1 MAEGVQAFG
10 EIWLGSR
17 GGVSSGQLKLTPSG
31 FVWRRKQGSKVVEV
45 KKEEIEGLS
54 WTKVPRGC
62 QLSVR
67 RKGATTLNF
76 LGFRDKDL
84 ESLQQYTR
92 NALALPEGISEEA
105 LATGGHNWGA
115 VQLRGASLA
124 FMVGG
129 KVAFE
134 MPLPDVCT
142 AQQNKDDV
150 MLELHVDDTGGEV
163 AEDMLQELAFYVPPG
178 NEEFPA
184 RADDVPAAKVM
195 LDALLPH
202 ADTEAA
208 AADEPVC
215 VFSEVGILA
224 PRGRFDIEMHL
235 GYLQLGGQSQDFKV
249 RYTSIQRIF
258 ILPKQNTP
266 HTLVV
271 ISLDPPIRKGQ
282 TYYAH
287 LLCQFPT
294 EDDITVE
301 LDITEEALV
310 AKNEKNGGKLATEMS
325 GPVHEVF
332 AKLLRG
338 LSGARITKPGHF
350 RNAGG
355 EGFSVRC
362 SYKADDGQ
370 LYPLDR
376 GFFYVHKP
384 PLLIPDND
392 IESVEFARQGSGAVS
407 SSVRTFDLVIRLKG
421 GTEHM
426 FRNIQRSEWGNLFE
440 FINTKKIPI
449 ENLATAKRGP
459 GGAHA
464 GLDAD
469 DDMDPGMRRAAA
481 EADYEDD
488 EDEDEDFDGGSGGS
502 ESSED
507 EDEDSDAEMIEEDGV
522 PAEAFKLKG
531 KRKESGGS
539 AGDMEE
545 RPAKKPAK
553 EKPTPAPKN
562 ESAGGGD
569 AGGSGGKGAGKGKG
583 KKAEPAEGG
592 KPKKEKKVK
601 DPNAPKKNLTAFMYF
616 SGATRDKVKAENPG
630 IAFGEVGKML
640 GERWKAMSSEDKAPF
655 EQMAVKDKVRYAE
668 AMKAYK
674 EKGGGAAAGK
684 DAGGEVSDAGGEDD
698 E

>member
-1 MAEGVQAFG
+1 MAEGAQAFG
-10 EIWLGSR
+10 DIWLGSR
-17 GGVSSGQLKLTPSG
+17 GGVASGQLKLTPAG
-31 FVWRRKQGSKVVEV
+31 FTWRRKQGSKLIEV
-45 KKEEIEGLS
+45 KKDEIDSLS

-62 QLSVR
+62 QLSVV
-67 RKGATTLNF
+67 RKGGTTVNF

-84 ESLQQYTR
+84 DSLQQYARGTLGLSEGVSEG
-92 NALALPEGISEEA
+92 ALSVS
-105 LATGGHNWGA
+105 GHNWGA
-115 VQLRGASLA
+115 VALRGASLT
-124 FMVGG
+124 FMVGN

-134 MPLPDVCT
+134 LPLPDVCT

-150 MLELHVDDTGGEV
+150 MLELHVDDTGAEMP
-163 AEDMLQELAFYVPPG
+163 EDMLTELAFFVPPT

-184 RADDVPAAKVM
+184 QAEDVPSAKVL
-195 LDALLPH
+195 LDSLLPH

-249 RYTSIQRIF
+249 RYTSIQRVF
-258 ILPKQNTP
+258 ILPKHNTP

-294 EDDITVE
+294 DDDISVE
-301 LDITEEALV
+301 LDITEEALT

-325 GPVHEVF
+325 GPIHEVF

-338 LSGARITKPGHF
+338 LSGARITRPGHF
-350 RNAGG
+350 KNAAGDG
-355 EGFSVRC
+355 VSVRC

-421 GTEHM
+421 GAEHM

-449 ENLATAKRGP
+449 ENLASAKRGP
-459 GGAHA
+459 GGAVL

-481 EADYEDD
+481 EADDDEDD
-488 EDEDEDFDGGSGGS
+488 EDEDFDAAGGT
-502 ESSED
+502 ESSESID
-507 EDEDSDAEMIEEDGV
+507 EDDDAEMIEEEGV
-522 PAEAFKLKG
+522 SLEAFKAKTKRG
-531 KRKESGGS
+531 KKEGGE
-539 AGDMEE
+539 AGAEK
-545 RPAKKPAK
+545 PAKKPKK
-553 EKPTPAPKN
+553 EKTTPTKR
-562 ESAGGGD
+562 EGEAGGD
-569 AGGSGGKGAGKGKG
+569 PPGGSGGKAKGKG
-583 KKAEPAEGG
+583 RGKKGGAEGEEG
-592 KPKKEKKVK
+592 AAPAKKERKKK
-601 DPNAPKKNLTAFMYF
+601 DPNAPKKNLSAFMYF
-616 SGATRDKVKAENPG
+616 SNTSRDKVKQENPG
-630 IAFGEVGKML
+630 IAFGEVGKLL
-640 GERWKAMSSEDKAPF
+640 GERWKAMGAEEKAPF
-655 EQMAVKDKVRYAE
+655 EEMAAKDKVRYAE

-674 EKGGGAAAGK
+674 DKVAGAGK
-684 DAGGEVSDAGGEDD
+684 EAEEDGEEAGEAD
-698 E
+698 EE

>member
-1 MAEGVQAFG
+1 MAEGATSFG
-10 EIWLGSR
+10 EIWLGGR
-17 GGVSSGQLKLTPSG
+17 G
-31 FVWRRKQGSKVVEV
+31 GSKVVEV
-45 KKEEIEGLS
+45 KKDEIDSLD

-67 RKGATTLNF
+67 RKGSTTINF

-84 ESLQQYTR
+84 DTLQQYAR
-92 NALALPEGISEEA
+92 NSLDLADGVHERAIS
-105 LATGGHNWGA
+105 TSGHNWGT
-115 VQLRGASLA
+115 VDLRGASLA
-124 FMVGG
+124 FVVAG
-129 KVAFE
+129 KVAFQL
-134 MPLPDVCT
+134 PLPDVCT

-150 MLELHVDDTGGEV
+150 MLELHVDDTGAEV
-163 AEDMLQELAFYVPPG
+163 AEDMLTELAFYVPPG

-184 RADDVPAAKVM
+184 QGDELPAAKVL

-258 ILPKQNTP
+258 ILPKHNTP

-294 EDDITVE
+294 DDDVTVE
-301 LDITEEALV
+301 LDIKPEALA
-310 AKNEKNGGKLATEMS
+310 AKNEKNGGKLSTEMS

-338 LSGARITKPGHF
+338 LSGARITRPGHF
-350 RNAGG
+350 KNAMGDG
-355 EGFSVRC
+355 VSVRC

-392 IESVEFARQGSGAVS
+392 IESVEFARQGSGAAS

-421 GTEHM
+421 GAEHV
-426 FRNIQRSEWGNLFE
+426 FRSIQRSEWNNLFE
-440 FINTKKIPI
+440 FISAKKIPI

-459 GGAHA
+459 GGALA

-481 EADYEDD
+481 EADEEDD
-488 EDEDEDFDGGSGGS
+488 EDEDFDINEGS
-502 ESSED
+502 ESSDD
-507 EDEDSDAEMIEEDGV
+507 EDDLSDAEMIEEEGLSAD
-522 PAEAFKLKG
+522 AIKKG
-531 KRKESGGS
+531 KRKDSGDG
-539 AGDMEE
+539 EE

-553 EKPTPAPKN
+553 AEKPAPKP
-562 ESAGGGD
+562 ESSD
-569 AGGSGGKGAGKGKG
+569 APGSGGKAAAKGKGKG
-583 KKAEPAEGG
+583 KAGEGG
-592 KPKKEKKVK
+592 EGEKKKRKPK
-601 DPNAPKKNLTAFMYF
+601 DPNAPKKNLSAFMYF
-616 SGATRDKVKAENPG
+616 SNSNRDKVKSENPG
-630 IAFGEVGKML
+630 AKFGEIGKLL
-640 GERWKAMSSEDKAPF
+640 GERWKAMSSDDKAQY
-655 EQMAVKDKVRYAE
+655 EAMAARDKVRYAD

-674 EKGGGAAAGK
+674 ASGGGAAGK
-684 DAGGEVSDAGGEDD
+684 GDAEEEGELSEGGD
-698 E
+698 EGDE

>member
-17 GGVSSGQLKLTPSG
+17 GGVASGQLRLTPAG
-31 FVWRRKQGSKVVEV
+31 FTWRRKQGSKVVEV
-45 KKEEIEGLS
+45 KKEEIDGLS

-67 RKGATTLNF
+67 RKGATSFNF

-84 ESLQQYTR
+84 DALQNYAR
-92 NALALPEGISEEA
+92 NTLGIAEGVTEMALS
-105 LATGGHNWGA
+105 TSGHNWGG

-124 FMVGG
+124 FVVGN

-134 MPLPDVCT
+134 LPLPDVCT
-142 AQQNKDDV
+142 AQQTKDDV

-163 AEDMLQELAFYVPPG
+163 AEDMLTELAFYVPPG

-184 RADDVPAAKVM
+184 QGEDVPAAKVL

-258 ILPKQNTP
+258 ILPKHNTP

-294 EDDITVE
+294 DDDITVE
-301 LDITEEALV
+301 LDITEEALA
-310 AKNEKNGGKLATEMS
+310 AKNEKNGGKLSPEMS

-338 LSGARITKPGHF
+338 LSGARITRPGHF
-350 RNAGG
+350 KNAAGDG
-355 EGFSVRC
+355 VSVRC

-392 IESVEFARQGSGAVS
+392 IEYVEFARQGNGAVS

-426 FRNIQRSEWGNLFE
+426 FRNIQRSEWSNLFE
-440 FINTKKIPI
+440 FIKTKRIPI
-449 ENLATAKRGP
+449 ENLASVERGVEV
-459 GGAHA
+459 GHA
-464 GLDAD
+464 VGED
-469 DDMDPGMRRAAA
+469 DDMDPGMRRVAA
-481 EADYEDD
+481 EADYDEEDD
-488 EDEDEDFDGGSGGS
+488 EDEDFDAAGGT

-507 EDEDSDAEMIEEDGV
+507 ISDASDAEMIEEEGV
-522 PAEAFKLKG
+522 SAEVFKSKT
-531 KRKESGGS
+531 KRKESDAS
-539 AGDMEE
+539 PEE

-553 EKPTPAPKN
+553 EKPPPAPKGDI
-562 ESAGGGD
+562 SPAGGK
-569 AGGSGGKGAGKGKG
+569 AGAKGKG
-583 KKAEPAEGG
+583 KKAEGAEGAA
-592 KPKKEKKVK
+592 KPKKKK
-601 DPNAPKKNLTAFMYF
+601 DPNAPKKNLSAFMYF
-616 SGATRDKVKAENPG
+616 SNANRDKIKSENPG
-630 IAFGEVGKML
+630 VSFGEVGKL
-640 GERWKAMSSEDKAPF
+640 VGERWKALGAEDRVPY
-655 EQMAVKDKVRYAE
+655 EQMAARDKVRYAE

-674 EKGGGAAAGK
+674 EKGGGGAGK
-684 DAGGEVSDAGGEDD
+684 GEPAEADEEGEVDED

>member
-10 EIWLGSR
+10 EIWLGGR
-17 GGVSSGQLKLTPSG
+17 GGVASGVLKLAPTG
-31 FVWRRKQGSKVVEV
+31 LTWRRKQGSKLVEV
-45 KKEEIEGLS
+45 KKDEIEALS

-67 RKGATTLNF
+67 RKGGPTVNF

-84 ESLQQYTR
+84 DTLQQYSRTT
-92 NALALPEGISEEA
+92 LALPEGVSEGA
-105 LATGGHNWGA
+105 LSTSGHNWGG

-124 FMVGG
+124 FLVGG

-134 MPLPDVCT
+134 LPLPDVCT
-142 AQQNKDDV
+142 AQQTKDDV

-163 AEDMLQELAFYVPPG
+163 AEDMLTELAFYVPPG
-178 NEEFPA
+178 NEDFPA
-184 RADDVPAAKVM
+184 QGEEVPPAKVM

-215 VFSEVGILA
+215 VFSEVGIVA
-224 PRGRFDIEMHL
+224 PRGRFEVEMHL

-249 RYTSIQRIF
+249 RYASIQRIF
-258 ILPKQNTP
+258 ILPKHNTP

-294 EDDITVE
+294 DDDISVE
-301 LDITEEALV
+301 LDITEEALA
-310 AKNEKNGGKLATEMS
+310 AKNEKNGGKLSADMT
-325 GPVHEVF
+325 GPVWEVF

-338 LSGARITKPGHF
+338 LSGARITRPGHF
-350 RNAGG
+350 KNAAGDG
-355 EGFSVRC
+355 VSVRC

-407 SSVRTFDLVIRLKG
+407 STVRTFDLVVRLKG
-421 GTEHM
+421 GAEHQ

-440 FINTKKIPI
+440 FIRAKKIPI
-449 ENLATAKRGP
+449 ENFGSAQHGP
-459 GGAHA
+459 GGAKP
-464 GLDAD
+464 GMED
-469 DDMDPGMRRAAA
+469 DDMDPGIRRAAA
-481 EADYEDD
+481 EADDDEDD
-488 EDEDEDFDGGSGGS
+488 EDEDFEASGGTD
-502 ESSED
+502 SSED
-507 EDEDSDAEMIEEDGV
+507 IDEEDDAEMIDEEGV
-522 PAEAFKLKG
+522 AVDAIKK
-531 KRKESGGS
+531 KRKKGDADGG
-539 AGDMEE
+539 EE
-545 RPAKKPAK
+545 GEAAAAPPPKKKPAK
-553 EKPTPAPKN
+553 EKPATSPSGADAAP
-562 ESAGGGD
+562 
-569 AGGSGGKGAGKGKG
+569 GSGGKGKKG
-583 KKAEPAEGG
+583 KKAAATEEGEGG
-592 KPKKEKKVK
+592 AKPKKERKKK
-601 DPNAPKKNLTAFMYF
+601 DPNAPKKNLSAFMYF
-616 SGATRDKVKAENPG
+616 SNSNRDKVKAENPG
-630 IAFGEVGKML
+630 IAFGEVGKLL
-640 GERWKAMSSEDKAPF
+640 GERWKAMSAEEKAPYD
-655 EQMAVKDKVRYAE
+655 EMAAKDKVRYAD

-674 EKGGGAAAGK
+674 ASGAAGGGEAAAAADDGDD
-684 DAGGEVSDAGGEDD
+684 DAGDAADD

>member
-1 MAEGVQAFG
+1 MAEGIQAFG

-17 GGVSSGQLKLTPSG
+17 GGVSSGQLRLMPAG
-31 FVWRRKQGSKVVEV
+31 FVWRRKQGGKNVEV
-45 KKEEIEGLS
+45 KREEIDGLS

-84 ESLQQYTR
+84 DSLQQYAR
-92 NALALPEGISEEA
+92 NALALPEGIAEEA
-105 LATGGHNWGA
+105 LSTSGHNWGA

-124 FMVGG
+124 FTVGG

-134 MPLPDVCT
+134 LPLADVCT
-142 AQQNKDDV
+142 AQQMKDDV

-184 RADDVPAAKVM
+184 RGEDAPASKVL

-301 LDITEEALV
+301 LDISEEALT
-310 AKNEKNGGKLATEMS
+310 AKNEKNGGKLSTEMS

-350 RNAGG
+350 RNAAGD
-355 EGFSVRC
+355 GFSVRC

-392 IESVEFARQGSGAVS
+392 IESVEFARQGSGAMS

-426 FRNIQRSEWGNLFE
+426 FSAQ
-440 FINTKKIPI
+440 
-449 ENLATAKRGP
+449 
-459 GGAHA
+459 
-464 GLDAD
+464 
-469 DDMDPGMRRAAA
+469 
-481 EADYEDD
+481 
-488 EDEDEDFDGGSGGS
+488 SGGTC
-502 ESSED
+502 SS
-507 EDEDSDAEMIEEDGV
+507 SSIRRRS
-522 PAEAFKLKG
+522 PLK
-531 KRKESGGS
+531 
-539 AGDMEE
+539 
-545 RPAKKPAK
+545 
-553 EKPTPAPKN
+553 T
-562 ESAGGGD
+562 
-569 AGGSGGKGAGKGKG
+569 
-583 KKAEPAEGG
+583 
-592 KPKKEKKVK
+592 
-601 DPNAPKKNLTAFMYF
+601 
-616 SGATRDKVKAENPG
+616 
-630 IAFGEVGKML
+630 
-640 GERWKAMSSEDKAPF
+640 
-655 EQMAVKDKVRYAE
+655 
-668 AMKAYK
+668 
-674 EKGGGAAAGK
+674 
-684 DAGGEVSDAGGEDD
+684 
-698 E
+698 

>member
-1 MAEGVQAFG
+1 MAEGIQAFG

-17 GGVSSGQLKLTPSG
+17 GGVSSGQLRLMPSG
-31 FVWRRKQGSKVVEV
+31 FVWRRKQGGKNVEV

-67 RKGATTLNF
+67 RRGATTLNF

-84 ESLQQYTR
+84 DSLQQYAR
-92 NALALPEGISEEA
+92 NALELSEGIAVEA
-105 LATGGHNWGA
+105 LSTSGHNWGA

-124 FMVGG
+124 FTVGG

-134 MPLPDVCT
+134 LPLADVCT
-142 AQQNKDDV
+142 AQQTKDDV
-150 MLELHVDDTGGEV
+150 MLELHVDDTGVEV

-178 NEEFPA
+178 NDEFPA
-184 RADDVPAAKVM
+184 RGEDVPASKVL

-294 EDDITVE
+294 EDDISIE
-301 LDITEEALV
+301 LDISEEALT
-310 AKNEKNGGKLATEMS
+310 AKNEKNGGKLSTEMS

-350 RNAGG
+350 RNAAGD
-355 EGFSVRC
+355 GFSVRC

-392 IESVEFARQGSGAVS
+392 IESVEFARQGSGGAMS

-449 ENLATAKRGP
+449 ENLASAKRGP

-464 GLDAD
+464 GVDAE

-481 EADYEDD
+481 EADDDEDD
-488 EDEDEDFDGGSGGS
+488 EDEDFDASGGS

-507 EDEDSDAEMIEEDGV
+507 EDEASDAEMIEEEGV
-522 PAEAFKLKG
+522 SADAFKSKG
-531 KRKESGGS
+531 KRKDSGT
-539 AGDMEE
+539 ADAEE

-553 EKPTPAPKN
+553 EKTVTRIEP
-562 ESAGGGD
+562 
-569 AGGSGGKGAGKGKG
+569 AGGSDAAGGNGSGKMAAAKGKAKKGAKGEG
-583 KKAEPAEGG
+583 AEAG

-616 SGATRDKVKAENPG
+616 SNSNREKVKAENPG

-640 GERWKAMSSEDKAPF
+640 GERWKGMSLDEKAPY
-655 EQMAVKDKVRYAE
+655 EQMAAKDKVRYAE

-674 EKGGGAAAGK
+674 AKGGGVPFNK
-684 DAGGEVSDAGGEDD
+684 DDREGSDAGGDD